1 MTKGRFQS
9 LLCMG
14 LSFLNIYSSFGTYLN
29 LRSLFCVSGRLGM
42 MPIHKTKLFHYAIW
56 IILGMLILYFGWMLR
71 PMFGHIYN
79 FFKAILAP
87 FIVAM
92 IISYVLNPVVRTLGG
107 RKVPRTIAVLLI
119 YAVFLAIVAVI
130 LINMIPMVMKQLG
143 ELDEH
148 LPKITMHT
156 QEVINRI
163 DHSSMP
169 GGIRIG
175 LTNWFFELEQKLAKG
190 LGDFMDNIGATIEVV
205 FNAFIV
211 PFLVFYILKDFQ
223 FFEDKMMQ
231 FLPRAQ
237 RKPIVRLMKDIDEAL
252 GNYVRGQLLVCVI
265 IGVLAYIGY
274 IIIDMPFALLLAGVV
289 SICNIIPYIG
299 PFLGAAPALVMAFT
313 MSWKQVLLV
322 IVVNCICQTIESNIV
337 SPQVVG
343 RSLQL
348 HPMMIIFALLVGGE
362 IGGVVGLIL
371 AVPFFAVCKVVIQH
385 IFVYYVRRKSA

>member
-29 LRSLFCVSGRLGM
+29 LRSLFRVSGRLGM

>member
-1 MTKGRFQS
+1 
-9 LLCMG
+9 
-14 LSFLNIYSSFGTYLN
+14 
-29 LRSLFCVSGRLGM
+29 
-42 MPIHKTKLFHYAIW
+42 MPIHKTKLFQTTLW
-56 IILGMLILYFGWMLR
+56 ILLAMLILFFGWMLR
-71 PMFGHIYN
+71 PMFGHVYD

-92 IISYVLNPVVRTLGG
+92 IISYVLNPIVRTLGG

-119 YAVFLAIVAVI
+119 YAVFLVIVAVI
-130 LINMIPMVMKQLG
+130 LINLIPMIIKQLG

-148 LPKITMHT
+148 LPKLTMHT
-156 QEVINRI
+156 QQVINEI

-169 GGIRIG
+169 GGIRMG
-175 LTNWFFELEQKLAKG
+175 LTNWFFGLEQKFAKA
-190 LGDFMDNIGATIEVV
+190 LSDFMNNIGATIEIV

-211 PFLVFYILKDFQ
+211 PFLIFYILKDFQ

-231 FLPRAQ
+231 FLPRAH
-237 RKPIVRLMKDIDEAL
+237 RKPIVRLMKEIDDAL
-252 GNYVRGQLLVCVI
+252 GSYVRGQLLVCVI
-265 IGVLAYIGY
+265 IGIFAYIGY
-274 IIIDMPFALLLAGVV
+274 IIIGMPFALLLAGVV

-299 PFLGAAPALVMAFT
+299 PFLGAAPALVMAVT

-322 IVVNCICQTIESNIV
+322 IVVNCICQTVESNIV

-362 IGGVVGLIL
+362 VGGVVGLIL

-385 IFVYYVRRKSA
+385 VFVYYIRRKSV